1 MSSYLA
7 IDEIVAVGA
16 DALHPGY
23 GFLSENP
30 ALARACAKAGIAFVG
45 PSPDAIELMGDK
57 VRAKEAAQQAGVPV
71 VESLQRRGGA
81 HQRRLPAAGQGRG
94 GRRRARDARRRGAR
108 RPRRGDRGRAAR
120 GRGRLRRRPR
130 VHRALPAARAAHR
143 GPGHR
148 RHARHRALARRARVL
163 AAAPPPEGAR
173 GVAVAGRRRRAA
185 GHARRRSDRAGP
197 GRGLPRRRHGRV
209 HRRRR
214 RPVEALLP
222 GDERAPAGRAPGDR
236 AGHGPRPRRAAAAGR
251 GGRVA

>member
-30 ALARACAKAGIAFVG
+30 ALARACAQARRSRSSG

-57 VRAKEAAQQAGVPV
+57 VRAKEAAARAGRAGRGVA
-71 VESLQRRGGA
+71 ERRGGA

-94 GRRRARDARRRGAR
+94 GRRRARDARRRVAR
-108 RPRRGDRGRAAR
+108 GPRRGDRGGATR
-120 GRGRLRRRPR
+120 GAGRLRRRPR

-143 GPGHR
+143 GAGDR
-148 RHARHRALARRARVL
+148 RHARHRDLARRARVL

-173 GVAVAGRRRRAA
+173 GVALAGRLARAA
-185 GHARRRSDRAGP
+185 RAARPRRRSRWRRPRATTAP
-197 GRGLPRRRHGRV
+197 ARSSSSPTPTTPRRTSSSR
-209 HRRRR
+209 
-214 RPVEALLP
+214 
-222 GDERAPAGRAPGDR
+222 
-236 AGHGPRPRRAAAAGR
+236 
-251 GGRVA
+251 